1 MEGVA
6 TVMDGGVAAVM
17 NEGGLGDVSH

>member
-6 TVMDGGVAAVM
+6 TVMDGGVAAMM